1 MKKFGVIFV
10 ILNLKMRH
18 SIFLFIILWASF
30 VKAQN
35 KPNYN
40 DSLVTIHGQVVDTTF
55 ESGFFN
61 MVVVNKSVGKGIY
74 GDSDGSFSITVR
86 KKDEVGISVVGYRMS
101 SISFKDSSY
110 QSSYKVKVYLA
121 PIEYTS
127 EEVVVR
133 PLKTLDQLKEERS
146 SIVKRETPE
155 VTVTNAISSPITAL
169 YVAFSKREKT
179 KRKVAEME
187 FQDRQDD
194 VVKEILRLYVHNDI
208 INLKQSDYDEFIR
221 FLHLNPEFLKSAT
234 DYELITYI
242 QGKYEHFKRLK
253 EGF

>member
-1 MKKFGVIFV
+1 MKKLLL
-10 ILNLKMRH
+10 ILCLTVVNLGF
-18 SIFLFIILWASF
+18 SQS
-30 VKAQN
+30 

-40 DSLVTIHGQVVDTTF
+40 DSLVTVYGQVVDTAF
-55 ESGFFN
+55 DAGFFN
-61 MVVVNKSVGKGIY
+61 MVIVNKSVGKGIF
-74 GDSDGSFSITVR
+74 GDSDGSFTITLK
-86 KKDEVGISVVGYRMS
+86 KKDEIGISVVGYQTAAVC
-101 SISFKDSSY
+101 FKDSSY
-110 QSSYKVKVYLA
+110 QSKYKIKVYLK

-127 EEVVVR
+127 EEVIVR
-133 PLKTLDQLKEERS
+133 PLKTLDQLKEERAA
-146 SIVKRETPE
+146 IVKRETPE

-187 FQDRQDD
+187 FQDKQDD
-194 VVKEILRLYVHNDI
+194 IVKEILRLYVHNDI
-208 INLKQSDYDEFIR
+208 INLKQSDFEEFIR

-253 EGF
+253 EGY